1 MSQRVLIT
9 IFSIG
14 LVAAIGV
21 SSLISSSITSSMIAA
36 AQLTGPAG
44 ADGADGADGAT
55 GPQGEQGAPG
65 KDGAPGGSGAAG
77 ATGATGSGTPGAQG
91 PAGPPGAPGADAIP
105 PVPVVSSFGAG
116 SATFTPYAAVG
127 LASLPL
133 PAGTYSL
140 TFALTAATAVD
151 LGVVGYSNI
160 TCEFIAGPGS
170 PQLIISTGSG
180 TADRALSHVVAVA
193 TPTSV
198 SVSCIGYFMDSGT
211 VQELS
216 WSGGN
221 FTAVKLD

>member
-9 IFSIG
+9 IFSLG
-14 LVAAIGV
+14 LVAAIGL
-21 SSLISSSITSSMIAA
+21 SSLISSSITSSMIAS

-44 ADGADGADGAT
+44 ADGADGADGET
-55 GPQGEQGAPG
+55 GARGEQGLPG
-65 KDGAPGGSGAAG
+65 VDGAPGGSGA
-77 ATGATGSGTPGAQG
+77 TGATGSGSTGAQG
-91 PAGPPGAPGADAIP
+91 PAGPPGAPGADAAP

-133 PAGTYSL
+133 PAGSYSL
-140 TFALTAATAVD
+140 TFLLTAATAVD
-151 LGVVGYSNI
+151 VAAVGYGDI
-160 TCEFIAGPGS
+160 TCSFIAGPGS
-170 PQLIISTGSG
+170 PQVSISTSSG
-180 TADRALSHVVAVA
+180 TADRALSHVVALA

-211 VQELS
+211 IQELS

-221 FTAVKLD
+221 LTAVKLD